1 MRGLSRIL
9 GTQRVLILSVI
20 WLGSIHAS
28 AAETTLRYKFKV
40 GDEIPYILTLKT
52 TSEIKSPQLPMPITQ
67 EMTQT
72 MHFKNC
78 VDEVMSDGS
87 ARLRQTFT
95 QIKLSSRST
104 APGAQSF
111 EYDSASD
118 TEPTGPMAESVLKT
132 IKPLLRSDIQQTMNP
147 LGEITK
153 VVLPQ
158 SMLDALKNNPA
169 LAAQGNTLSEE
180 GMKNLTSQAGIS
192 FPEKPLEVGD
202 SWSQSSDLKLPF
214 GKLTTTRTMQYA
226 GRNEQGLEKIIIQT
240 KLTMEPA
247 PNAPVS
253 MKITQ
258 GGGQGE
264 LLFDPLRGRVHTSQL
279 KQTMEAEITVA
290 GQTLQQKNETTV
302 NLKQDESTASP

>member
-1 MRGLSRIL
+1 MRGFSRVL
-9 GTQRVLILSVI
+9 GAQHILILSVI
-20 WLGSIHAS
+20 WLGSNHAW
-28 AAETTLRYKFKV
+28 AAETVLRYKFKV
-40 GDEIPYILTLKT
+40 GDDVRYILNLNT

-67 EMTQT
+67 EMMQT
-72 MHFKNC
+72 MHFKNR

-87 ARLRQTFT
+87 AKMRQTFT
-95 QIKLSSRST
+95 RIMLSSRST
-104 APGAQSF
+104 APGAQNF
-111 EYDSASD
+111 EYDSASGQ
-118 TEPTGPMAESVLKT
+118 EPTGPMAESVLKA
-132 IKPLLRSDIQQTMNP
+132 IKPLLQADIQQTMNP

-158 SMLDALKNNPA
+158 SMMDALKNNPA

-180 GMKNLTSQAGIS
+180 GMKNLTSQAAIS
-192 FPEKPLEVGD
+192 FPEKPLAVGD
-202 SWSQSSDLKLPF
+202 SWSQSTDLKLPF
-214 GKLTTTRTMQYA
+214 GKLTTTRTMRYA
-226 GRNEQGLEKIIIQT
+226 GRDEHGLEKIIIQT

-264 LLFDPLRGRVHTSQL
+264 LLFDPLRGRVHASQL

-302 NLKQDESTASP
+302 NLRQAEPTASR